1 MELIA
6 QKREIL
12 GKKTKNLRK
21 EGFIPAELYGH
32 GIENLHLAVKAAEF
46 KRAFNEAGKN
56 IIVSLMVDGVL
67 HSVLIHDYQNDYLTG
82 EFLNIDFYEVRMDEK
97 ISASVPIEFTE
108 EAPAVKEKGAILVKV
123 MNEVEVEALPQNLP
137 SKLVVDLS
145 VLTEIGRSLFV
156 KDIKTKGDF
165 EILVDS
171 ETVIA
176 TASEM
181 MPEEEIKPVV
191 TVEEVVVE
199 TDLKK
204 TERELGKKETESF
217 ASK

>member
-6 QKREIL
+6 QKREIF

-21 EGFIPAELYGH
+21 EGFIPAELYGY
-32 GIENLHLAVKAAEF
+32 GVKNLHLMVKTTDFE
-46 KRAFNEAGKN
+46 RAFDEAGKN
-56 IIVSLMVDGVL
+56 IIINLMVDGAF
-67 HSVLIHDYQNDYLTG
+67 HSVLIYDYQNDYLTG
-82 EFLNIDFYEVRMDEK
+82 KFLNIDFYEVRMDEK
-97 ISASVPIEFTE
+97 INTSVPIEFIG
-108 EAPAVKEKGAILVKV
+108 EAPAVKEKDAILVKT
-123 MNEVEVEALPQNLP
+123 MNEVQVEALPQNLP
-137 SKLVVDLS
+137 SKLVADLG
-145 VLTEIGRSLFV
+145 VLMEIGQSLFI

-181 MPEEEIKPVV
+181 MPEEDIKPAVAV
-191 TVEEVVVE
+191 GEVIAE

-204 TERELGKKETESF
+204 TERELRKKEVENLNL
-217 ASK
+217 